1 MERRGTDPDHYL
13 QSLPAEVRQDMVG
26 LDALITGAMPGRSRV
41 VWEGTFWGGTEQTII
56 GYGDLVQ
63 KRPGGTTVEWFVV
76 GLARQKS
83 YFSLYVNAAA
93 GGRYLVA
100 DYVGRLGKA
109 KVGSANVTFKRLA
122 DIDQKTMS
130 ELVSRA
136 DQLCPPDR

>member
-1 MERRGTDPDHYL
+1 MERRGTDPDQYL
-13 QSLPAEVRQDMVG
+13 QSLPAEVRDDMVG
-26 LDALITGAMPGRSRV
+26 LDALITAAMPGRRRV
-41 VWEGTFWGGTEQTII
+41 VWEGTFWGGTQQTIL

-63 KRPGGTTVEWFVV
+63 ERPGGASVEWFVV

-83 YFSLYVNAAA
+83 YFSLYVNATA

-100 DYVGRLGKA
+100 DYAGKLGKA

-122 DIDQKTMS
+122 DIDPETMG

-136 DQLCPPDR
+136 HELSPPDR